1 MSKPIV
7 VMFGMV
13 VGYFFLFASLA
24 YTVYLGTDVKDAF
37 DDIPTTQTVYNVQT
51 KIPEEVLWTGSQL
64 VGKLYRLTEE
74 DYPIQVGSL
83 VFSTDAD
90 VEKYQHF
97 ISLTSS
103 YKSKVILD
111 NEGTPTKLVFEIQ

>member
-1 MSKPIV
+1 
-7 VMFGMV
+7 MFGMV

-90 VEKYQHF
+90 VEKYQHL

>member
-51 KIPEEVLWTGSQL
+51 KITEEVLWTGSQL

-90 VEKYQHF
+90 VEKYQHL